1 MGKGK
6 GAHFKWICP
15 VRTGQIIMEFRFR
28 RKSFLEILL
37 LLRKCKKKL
46 PMKVQIVSRS
56 KKLLKNKFVEFYIL
70 NISKNFKNIFSKK
83 HIKYLYILLLGMFV
97 AAVIEM
103 IGLGSIPMFIMIII
117 DLDVLISKFPNFFVN
132 DYLKNLEQNY
142 ITIFGGII
150 LILVFLLKN
159 IYKIFCIPLK

>member
-28 RKSFLEILL
+28 RKSLLEILL

-56 KKLLKNKFVEFYIL
+56 KKLLKNNLE
-70 NISKNFKNIFSKK
+70 
-83 HIKYLYILLLGMFV
+83 
-97 AAVIEM
+97 
-103 IGLGSIPMFIMIII
+103 
-117 DLDVLISKFPNFFVN
+117 
-132 DYLKNLEQNY
+132 KNL
-142 ITIFGGII
+142 
-150 LILVFLLKN
+150 K
-159 IYKIFCIPLK
+159 KIV